1 MGKTSKTFA
10 VLLTITIATLCLT
23 MLAVK
28 PADAQTTPKP
38 SAPQF
43 TLQLT
48 GPQFV
53 QNTTY
58 YLDPSTGQIEPN
70 IGYINN
76 YTYLGITIRNQQFDP
91 AYGSLYYNITAN
103 GSPIYSKLDQYPEQ
117 TVGFD
122 STTDITLNLQQ
133 TEQWLLGRQVTIRV
147 QAMLGTDEWGR
158 TQEFASQGFYFYG
171 NITSEWSSPQTVFV
185 PANVPLTSTPNPPST
200 STPTSVSTVSI
211 TPNNS
216 TTDNQQLTNV
226 VFIIA
231 VAVLGVAVVSLLV
244 YVKRI
249 KTGINQPSK
258 Q

>member
-1 MGKTSKTFA
+1 MGNINRIFALILIGVIATSCFY
-10 VLLTITIATLCLT
+10 LLT
-23 MLAVK
+23 VK
-28 PADAQTTPKP
+28 PAGAQTTPKP
-38 SAPQF
+38 SMPQF

-76 YTYLGITIRNQQFDP
+76 YTYLEITIRNQRFDT

-103 GSPIYSKLDQYPEQ
+103 GSPIYTKLDQYPEQ

-122 STTDITLNLQQ
+122 STTDIALNLQQ
-133 TEQWLLGRQVTIRV
+133 NKQWLLGREVTIQV

-171 NITSEWSSPQTVFV
+171 NITSDWSSPQTVFV
-185 PANVPLTSTPNPPST
+185 PANVPLTSTPNPSST
-200 STPTSVSTVSI
+200 STPTPTSTVSI
-211 TPNNS
+211 APNNS
-216 TTDNQQLTNV
+216 SSSSQQLTYIALV
-226 VFIIA
+226 VA
-231 VAVLGVAVVSLLV
+231 VAVLAVAVVSLLV
-244 YVKRI
+244 YVRRFKNEGQLSKR
-249 KTGINQPSK
+249 
-258 Q
+258 